1 MATRQIPGRVKE
13 LNVFVSGIGYLG
25 TVESYKLPT
34 VKTKKEQVN
43 GIHVDSGLLEPM
55 EFECDL
61 NVVNSV
67 IIGEANKLQDAT
79 LNLKGEY
86 LENAVSK
93 KLSATIGG
101 SIDVEVDT
109 LKSGDAMKAKVKMYV
124 NVYHLELDGEEVYS
138 IDLPNYIAKIG
149 GKDIYESIRS
159 AVM

>member
-1 MATRQIPGRVKE
+1 MATRQIPGKVRE
-13 LNVFVSGIGYLG
+13 LNLFVSGIGYLG
-25 TVESYKLPT
+25 TVESYKLPS

-61 NVVNSV
+61 NVVNGA
-67 IIGEANKLQDAT
+67 ILGEANKLHKVT

-86 LENAVSK
+86 TENGTVK
-93 KLSATIGG
+93 KLAATIGG
-101 SIDVEVDT
+101 SIDVDPDT
-109 LKSGDAMKAKVKMYV
+109 MKAGDTIKTKVKMYV
-124 NVYHLELDGEEVYS
+124 NTYHLELDGAEVYS